1 MKIDSLD
8 YRRYFRIKRGGVTLI
23 PDQRGFTMIELI
35 VVMVILGILL
45 TAGFFGL
52 KQAIDGY
59 NLAQANSMSTQKA
72 QNALDRITIEL
83 SRIVYNSSLA
93 RYAISAGSGTSI
105 TYTAN
110 FGGSDETHTIDL
122 NLNLIRLD
130 TDDTKPII
138 DGVAANG
145 LQFSYA
151 DGNGNPVGA
160 TSPDMRL
167 VGIALTVQVIAGVTR
182 TYNTRVTLQQ

>member
-1 MKIDSLD
+1 
-8 YRRYFRIKRGGVTLI
+8 
-23 PDQRGFTMIELI
+23 MIELI

-52 KQAIDGY
+52 KQAMDGY
-59 NLAQANSMSTQKA
+59 NLARANSMSTQKA

-83 SRIVYNSSLA
+83 SHIVYNSSLA
-93 RYAISAGSGTSI
+93 RYAISAGTGTSI

-110 FGGSDETHTIDL
+110 FGGTDETHTIDL
-122 NLNLIRLD
+122 NQNLIRFD
-130 TDDTKPII
+130 TDDAKLLL

-145 LQFSYA
+145 LQFSYT

-167 VGIALTVQVIAGVTR
+167 VGIVLTVQVTAGAAR
-182 TYNTRVTLQQ
+182 TFNTQVALQQ